1 MHFFEQL
8 KDWLDGFRPS
18 EPEFWVLA
26 GLIVLV
32 VALWRAKVPGMAT
45 KALDDRA
52 AKVQAELDEA
62 LRLRQEAQ
70 ALLAQI
76 KTQREHTEHLAA
88 EMLANAQTEAKR
100 FSEEAKAKLEDQIK
114 RRQAMAERKIANA
127 QAQAEAEVKAA
138 AAELAAQI
146 AESVLTSRLQGLKS
160 DPLIDRAVEQ
170 MANKLQ

>member
-1 MHFFEQL
+1 MNWLEQF
-8 KDWLDGFRPS
+8 KPT

-26 GLIVLV
+26 GLLVLAF
-32 VALWRAKVPGMAT
+32 ALVRAKVPGMAV

-76 KTQREHTEHLAA
+76 KAQREHTEHLAA
-88 EMLANAQTEAKR
+88 EMLANAHAEAKR
-100 FSEEAKAKLEDQIK
+100 FSDEAKVKLEEQIK
-114 RRQAMAERKIANA
+114 RRQLLAERKIASA
-127 QAQAEAEVKAA
+127 QTQAEADVKAA

-146 AESVLTSRLQGLKS
+146 AESVLMTRVQGLKT
-160 DPLIDRAVEQ
+160 DPLVDRAVDQ
-170 MANKLQ
+170 MADKLQ